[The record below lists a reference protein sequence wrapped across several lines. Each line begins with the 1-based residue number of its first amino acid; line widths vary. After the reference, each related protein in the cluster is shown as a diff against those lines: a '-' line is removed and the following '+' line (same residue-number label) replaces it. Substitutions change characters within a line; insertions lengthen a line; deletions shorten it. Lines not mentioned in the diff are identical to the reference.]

1 MAGYEKTILSEIN
14 RILEQIKV
22 DFKGCLACAVETDIS
37 SKLDNKKLHYLDR
50 SIIEGLQ
57 GLIDYR
63 PLAVGA
69 LSPENEFEETVLGAF
84 VRNLQ
89 TYVFLAE
96 KKAEIPKNIYIA
108 STIGKSVACNV
119 PNKLESHQEFGNSI
133 PKLKPEFNDNRAN
146 SYCPGLADSSIP
158 EVRRQFPTSL

>member
-1 MAGYEKTILSEIN
+1 M
-14 RILEQIKV
+14 
-22 DFKGCLACAVETDIS
+22 
-37 SKLDNKKLHYLDR
+37 
-50 SIIEGLQ
+50 
-57 GLIDYR
+57 IDYR

-108 STIGKSVACNV
+108 STIGKSVACNIA
-119 PNKLESHQEFGNSI
+119 NKLESHQEFGNSV
-133 PKLKPEFNDNRAN
+133 PKLKLEFNDNGAN
-146 SYCPGLADSSIP
+146 SYCTGIDRQLDSWSSETIPDESIM
-158 EVRRQFPTSL
+158 